1 MSATPSTMLELG
13 TALPAFRLP
22 RLGGGDVASSDFD
35 AAPALL
41 VAFICPH
48 CPFMKHI
55 RRELGRFS
63 RDYTVRGLAMAGINS
78 NDESAYPDDGWHGMQ
93 AEADDGGYVFAY
105 LRDESQAVAKAYRA
119 ACTPDLFLFDRSRR
133 LVYRGQFDSSR
144 PRNNVP
150 VTGADLRAACDAV
163 LAGETP
169 SSEQHSSI
177 GCNIKWK
184 PGNEPDY
191 WSR

>member
-1 MSATPSTMLELG
+1 MLELG

-22 RLGGGDVASSDFD
+22 RLGGGEVSSSEFD
-35 AAPALL
+35 SAPALL

-48 CPFMKHI
+48 CPFMQHI

-63 RDYTVRGLAMAGINS
+63 RDYLPRGLAMVGINS
-78 NDESAYPDDGWHGMQ
+78 NDEVAYPDDGWDGME
-93 AEADDGGYVFAY
+93 AEAGHGGYAFAY
-105 LRDESQAVAKAYRA
+105 LRDESQAVAKAYCA
-119 ACTPDLFLFDRSRR
+119 ACTPDFFLFDRARR

-144 PRNNVP
+144 PRNNLP
-150 VTGADLRAACDAV
+150 ITGSDLRAACDAV
-163 LAGETP
+163 LAGRTP
-169 SSEQHSSI
+169 SPDQRSSI

-191 WSR
+191 WRK